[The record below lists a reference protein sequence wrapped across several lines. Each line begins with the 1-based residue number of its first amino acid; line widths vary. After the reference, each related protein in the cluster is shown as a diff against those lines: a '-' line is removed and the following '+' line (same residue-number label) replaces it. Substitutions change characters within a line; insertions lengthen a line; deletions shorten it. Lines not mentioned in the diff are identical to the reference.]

1 MTWVTT
7 IVSAFYRL
15 SSVIPGDVVVT
26 GSNTH
31 KHTKHTHNS
40 GYWKYCTRFE
50 GTPVYVLKWVLP
62 PGFTCDRC
70 ILQW

>member
-1 MTWVTT
+1 M
-7 IVSAFYRL
+7 
-15 SSVIPGDVVVT
+15 IPGDVVVT